1 MLCFFSIINIIERE
15 SILELGE
22 KTMRTYYIYWMK
34 EMVFNHY
41 ANQDDLFKFFKQT
54 LCNDVSTINK
64 TIEKKITKCIPA
76 RTIKNFF
83 KSTMHSNTYYLYSPE
98 HTTIYLDET
107 TKAALYFENHRMILT
122 AIGSRE
128 IELIWFDQLRKFAP
142 TFFVYEMNGSTSGW
156 ISEPKEQKNNI

>member
-83 KSTMHSNTYYLYSPE
+83 KSLQESKNFCR
-98 HTTIYLDET
+98 I
-107 TKAALYFENHRMILT
+107 
-122 AIGSRE
+122 
-128 IELIWFDQLRKFAP
+128 
-142 TFFVYEMNGSTSGW
+142 VY
-156 ISEPKEQKNNI
+156 